1 MAFLA
6 PMVAAGGMIA
16 PVGAAT
22 AAGTAF
28 SMSSIGLGSVLS
40 GLGTAAS
47 VFGSLKQGQAAS
59 QAAKYNAAV
68 AENNKEMQLRNAS
81 LAGQEGEAA
90 AQMEGMKTRARVA
103 GIAADQG
110 ASGVRLNSGS
120 DIDVRSSA
128 ASMGELS
135 AINIRSN
142 AARKAYGYQ
151 VDASNYQAQ
160 ANLDRATA
168 KNARTAGYIGALTA
182 LGSSAG
188 KSDWGDWVGG
198 KSMNAPNFIGMN
210 GGGGSNVIWD

>member
-1 MAFLA
+1 MAFAVPAVLGA
-6 PMVAAGGMIA
+6 MGVSAGT
-16 PVGAAT
+16 AAT
-22 AAGTAF
+22 IGTIASVAGTAF
-28 SMSSIGLGSVLS
+28 SVMGALQKGKSE
-40 GLGTAAS
+40 
-47 VFGSLKQGQAAS
+47 S

-160 ANLDRATA
+160 ANLDKATA

-188 KSDWGDWVGG
+188 KSDWGDWTSSKSLDGNFGSGTAGG
-198 KSMNAPNFIGMN
+198 YGT
-210 GGGGSNVIWD
+210 GGLY